1 MGGVVVRKRKSEE
14 DKDMSVTKKELSV
27 TESLTEAFEE
37 VERIRSGKQPKTSWQ
52 EMIEQI
58 KKDRDS
64 GNL

>member
-1 MGGVVVRKRKSEE
+1 
-14 DKDMSVTKKELSV
+14 MSVTKKELSV